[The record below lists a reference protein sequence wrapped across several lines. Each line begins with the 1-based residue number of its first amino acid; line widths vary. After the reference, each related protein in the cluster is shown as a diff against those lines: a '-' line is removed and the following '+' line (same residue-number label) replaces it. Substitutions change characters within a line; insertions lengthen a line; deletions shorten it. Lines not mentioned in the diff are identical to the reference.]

1 MTGTNNFKG
10 TYFLGI
16 FRLVVA
22 LWVTFYFISQS
33 TAVEPSG
40 LHKIRLI
47 SEKEALSP
55 FDDSALVAIDIQ
67 LAPHWKTYWRSPG
80 QYGIPLK
87 LAVVE
92 SLNVAKIKTLWPA
105 PTRYVD
111 STFPSLSTIGYK
123 DRLVLPLQLLLDEKN
138 EGAMVVLDVSFG
150 VCFDMCIPINER
162 MAITLP
168 IGEPESTKDSNLFVK
183 WLARIPSK
191 DVSDRF
197 RIAAVSDPERI
208 DKLLIATCY
217 SGSDAKIDV
226 FLEDSHKTSFATPL
240 TFVSQSQNFRL
251 YRATA
256 DANLISKSAGIAPIA
271 GTPITMTFVSEDH
284 IYERND
290 FVSQF
295 LPNSKD
301 FCPDSTQ

>member
-123 DRLVLPLQLLLDEKN
+123 DRLVLPLQLLLNEKN

-150 VCFDMCIPINER
+150 VCFDMCIPVKER
-162 MAITLP
+162 IAITLP
-168 IGEPESTKDSNLFVK
+168 IGEPESTDDSNLIAE
-183 WLARIPSK
+183 WLSRVASK
-191 DVSDRF
+191 EVPERF
-197 RIAAVSDPERI
+197 RIAAVSDPESTGN
-208 DKLLIATCY
+208 LLIAICY
-217 SGSDAKIDV
+217 SDSDVQIDV
-226 FLEDSHKTSFATPL
+226 FLEDLQKTSFATPL
-240 TFVSQSQNFRL
+240 NFVSQSQNFRL

-256 DANLISKSAGIAPIA
+256 DANLTSKSAGIAPIA
-271 GTPITMTFVSEDH
+271 GTPITMTFVSKDH

-290 FVSQF
+290 VVNHF
-295 LPNSKD
+295 LPNTKD